1 MKSIIKTIKF
11 LFLACLVTL
20 GLTYIISLF
29 DKWFNLTWLPN
40 SFLLAISSGIFVSFF
55 VLFVMELK
63 KYFDTKNSLLN
74 YIYYNCLTL
83 YRELWLQMSSID
95 MYLEK
100 KDEFVPE
107 NLLEYRLPYIINT
120 TQNLRMAEYK
130 LFKKQNA
137 IEQAFSAF
145 QNNGITAI
153 DNYISLRTY
162 LPLSINKT
170 NLAATLKGN
179 LNYRS
184 TAKDLLVATAL
195 QKTKDSANLLMHEID
210 NLMKT
215 IVSCNK
221 KFNWEKEKKIIL
233 NSKPSLEDTRIQEEK
248 FFNE

>member
-11 LFLACLVTL
+11 LFWACLVTL

-29 DKWFNLTWLPN
+29 DKWFTLTWLPN

-74 YIYYNCLTL
+74 YIYYNCSSL
-83 YRELWLQMSSID
+83 YRELWIQISSID

-107 NLLEYRLPYIINT
+107 NLLEYRLPYIINI

-137 IEQAFSAF
+137 IEQAFSTF
-145 QNNGITAI
+145 QNNGITEI

-170 NLAATLKGN
+170 NLAAILKVN

-184 TAKDLLVATAL
+184 TAKDSLVATAL

-210 NLMKT
+210 NLMET

-221 KFNWEKEKKIIL
+221 KFDWGKEKKIIL
-233 NSKPSLEDTRIQEEK
+233 NSKPSLEDARIQEEK

>member
-11 LFLACLVTL
+11 LFWACLVTL
-20 GLTYIISLF
+20 VLTYIISLF

-83 YRELWLQMSSID
+83 YRELWVQVSFID
-95 MYLEK
+95 IYLEK

-107 NLLEYRLPYIINT
+107 NLLECRLPYIINT

-137 IEQAFSAF
+137 IEQAFSSF
-145 QNNGITAI
+145 QSNGITAI
-153 DNYISLRTY
+153 ENYISLRTY

-170 NLAATLKGN
+170 KLVATMKGCP
-179 LNYRS
+179 NYHP
-184 TAKDLLVATAL
+184 TAKDQLVATAL
-195 QKTKDSANLLMHEID
+195 QKIKGNATLLMHEID
-210 NLMKT
+210 DLMKIIT
-215 IVSCNK
+215 SCNK
-221 KFNWEKEKKIIL
+221 TFDWKREKEIIL
-233 NSKPSLEDTRIQEEK
+233 ILKPSLEESKTQEEK